1 MSQFCF
7 TFHHFGYSY
16 PSINKT
22 SIKYQLT
29 DFHSMTPFMWNF
41 SFAWDIEVKQYI
53 VYNNQNGHVIYLLK
67 MIKLYNEQT
76 NL

>member
-22 SIKYQLT
+22 SIKYQ
-29 DFHSMTPFMWNF
+29 F
-41 SFAWDIEVKQYI
+41 I
-53 VYNNQNGHVIYLLK
+53 VYNNQNGHVLYLLK
-67 MIKLYNEQT
+67 MIKLYNE
-76 NL
+76 